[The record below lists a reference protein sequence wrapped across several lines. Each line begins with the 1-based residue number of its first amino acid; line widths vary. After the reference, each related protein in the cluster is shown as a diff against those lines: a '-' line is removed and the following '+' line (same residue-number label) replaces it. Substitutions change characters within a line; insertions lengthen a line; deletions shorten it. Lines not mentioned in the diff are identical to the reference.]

1 MIKFFRRTR
10 YNLLTNRKTGK
21 YLKYAVGEIIL
32 VVIGIL
38 LALQI
43 NNWNENRKEQK
54 ELKSI
59 YQEIVFDLDNDIKEL
74 SNNLEGFQE
83 TRPVFDK
90 VFSDSR
96 TVELLD
102 DGLSRIIAG
111 NPATGLNKSGIE
123 RLKNISSKDTLSMK
137 IIDTYNE
144 MESIYILPV
153 EQRLHKIGTDLS
165 TVFRDNY
172 DWYPEWMSKR
182 ITKDNSSPE
191 LQDYFVNNREYRH
204 YVIEYGYQVY
214 TNYLPRVEYYISE
227 LKVLRSE
234 IKNKI
239 GKS

>member
-1 MIKFFRRTR
+1 M
-10 YNLLTNRKTGK
+10 
-21 YLKYAVGEIIL
+21 
-32 VVIGIL
+32 IGIL

-43 NNWNENRKEQK
+43 NNWNEHRKEQK

-59 YQEIVFDLDNDIKEL
+59 YQEIVFDLDSDIQEL
-74 SNNLEGFQE
+74 TTILEGFQK

-90 VFSDSR
+90 VFSDAR

-102 DGLSRIIAG
+102 NGLSRIIAG
-111 NPATGLNKSGIE
+111 NPATGLNTSGIE

-144 MESIYILPV
+144 MENIYILPV
-153 EQRLHKIGTDLS
+153 EKRLHKIGTDLS

-191 LQDYFVNNREYRH
+191 LQNYFVNDREYRH

-227 LKVLRSE
+227 LRVLRSE